1 MKAHITLSTKRG
13 TPYAMEYIDAKDR
26 KKVPK
31 DFELARKKWE
41 SGDQAG
47 AKALLLPFLR
57 CGLGEPLGWPCELHD
72 TSPRGPS
79 PNFVIGEVWWT
90 ANPIPDIAVE
100 MKFTLD
106 LKEGVSVKT
115 VEKAILDP
123 VNSGDGV
130 PELFCQII
138 TIEWSYDG
146 PFWWIAC
153 VEPWEF
159 RIE

>member
-1 MKAHITLSTKRG
+1 
-13 TPYAMEYIDAKDR
+13 
-26 KKVPK
+26 
-31 DFELARKKWE
+31 
-41 SGDQAG
+41 
-47 AKALLLPFLR
+47 
-57 CGLGEPLGWPCELHD
+57 
-72 TSPRGPS
+72 
-79 PNFVIGEVWWT
+79 
-90 ANPIPDIAVE
+90 

-138 TIEWSYDG
+138 TIEWSCNG